1 MVTKKAASRL
11 QELDQQ
17 IRNLEIIKKRWE
29 KGEGLNRKQMA
40 VRELTLELLDGAI
53 KDLLIRRQELIRANE
68 KD

>member
-1 MVTKKAASRL
+1 MTKKAASRL